1 MSGFDVRLDDA
12 RRSRTLVFFA
22 TLALGLIIVV
32 GALLLRFTSPGA
44 PSSQAAPIPASA
56 SAIEALSETAGQAI
70 EGAASAAASP
80 LLDSARAVIEAEHAL
95 FTAAPLRAAVES
107 VDVTVRSG
115 QTLASVLTNAGAERI
130 EAARAI
136 AALDPV
142 FSVRRLRAG
151 QDLTIFFETPAGLDD
166 SERRLA
172 GLSFRPDVER
182 TLTVARSGDSFR
194 AREAALSL
202 QREFVRVRGE
212 VNSSLY
218 MAAIEQGATDRIVV
232 QLAGILGYAVDFRT
246 IQPGDAFD
254 MVYEREVNRDGET
267 VRTGEIV
274 YVNFAGRGSP
284 IEYFRYTAPDGE
296 TGFYTGDGEAAQRLL
311 MRMPVNG
318 ARISS
323 SFGMR
328 FHPIH
333 RVNRPHNGTD
343 FAAPRGTPIMAA
355 GAGVVTRANWHGG
368 YGNYVSI
375 RHANG
380 YETSYA
386 HLQGFA
392 RGIRAGARVSQA
404 QVVGYVGCTGSCTGP
419 HLHYEV
425 HNNGRPLNPMRLDLP
440 TGRRLTSGELPDF
453 TAERDRLMTLR
464 DSVVFANGAPPA
476 NGEGAPVMMAAREAG
491 RAASGSR

>member
-22 TLALGLIIVV
+22 TLALGLIVVV
-32 GALLLRFTSPGA
+32 GALLLRFASPGE
-44 PSSQAAPIPASA
+44 PGIAAMPVPASA
-56 SAIEALSETAGQAI
+56 SAVEALAHTAG
-70 EGAASAAASP
+70 EPVMAASLAEAAPS
-80 LLDSARAVIEAEHAL
+80 LDTPRAVIEAEHAL
-95 FTAAPLRAAVES
+95 VTAAPLRAAVES
-107 VDVTVRSG
+107 LDVTVRSG
-115 QTLASVLTNAGAERI
+115 QTLASVLANAGADRVD
-130 EAARAI
+130 AARAI

-151 QDLTIFFETPAGLDD
+151 QDMTIFFETPPGWDE

-182 TLTVARSGDSFR
+182 TLTVARSGDRFR
-194 AREAALSL
+194 AREASLTL

-212 VNSSLY
+212 VSSSLY
-218 MAAIEQGATDRIVV
+218 MSAIEQGATDRIVV

-246 IQPGDAFD
+246 IQPGDGFD
-254 MVYEREVNRDGET
+254 LVYEREGNRNGET
-267 VRTGEIV
+267 VRTGDIV

-284 IEYFRYTAPDGE
+284 LEYFRYTAPDGE
-296 TGFYTGDGEAAQRLL
+296 VGFYTGDGEAAQRLL

-333 RVNRPHNGTD
+333 QVNRPHNGTD

-355 GAGVVTRANWHGG
+355 GAGVVERADWFGG
-368 YGNYVSI
+368 YGNYVRI

-380 YETSYA
+380 YQTAYA

-392 RGIRAGARVSQA
+392 RGVRAGGRVSQG
-404 QVVGYVGCTGSCTGP
+404 QVIGYVGCTGSCTGP

-425 HNNGRPLNPMRLDLP
+425 HPNGRPLNPMRLDLP
-440 TGRRLTSGELPDF
+440 TGRRLTPGELPHF

-464 DSVVFANGAPPA
+464 DSVVFANGEPPV
-476 NGEGAPVMMAAREAG
+476 NGDAAPVMLAARDAPA
-491 RAASGSR
+491 AASGSR

>member
-22 TLALGLIIVV
+22 TLALGLIVVV
-32 GALLLRFTSPGA
+32 GALLLRFASPGA
-44 PSSQAAPIPASA
+44 PSIQASPVPATA
-56 SAIEALSETAGQAI
+56 HAIEALTETA
-70 EGAASAAASP
+70 AAPGPMSTLAAADP
-80 LLDSARAVIEAEHAL
+80 TLDTARAVIEAEHAL

-107 VDVTVRSG
+107 IDVTVRSG
-115 QTLASVLTNAGAERI
+115 QTLASVLANAGADRV

-151 QDLTIFFETPAGLDD
+151 QDMTIFFETPPGRDE

-172 GLSFRPDVER
+172 GLSFRPNVER
-182 TLTVARSGDSFR
+182 TLTVARSGDRFR
-194 AREAALSL
+194 AREASLSL

-212 VNSSLY
+212 VSSSLY

-232 QLAGILGYAVDFRT
+232 QLAGILGYSVDFRT
-246 IQPGDAFD
+246 IQPGDTFD
-254 MVYEREVNRDGET
+254 MVYEREVNRNGET
-267 VRTGEIV
+267 VRSGDIV

-296 TGFYTGDGEAAQRLL
+296 VGFYTGEGEAAQRLL

-333 RVNRPHNGTD
+333 QVNRPHNGTD

-355 GAGVVTRANWHGG
+355 GNGVVERADWFGG
-368 YGNYVSI
+368 YGNYVRI

-380 YETSYA
+380 YQTAYA

-392 RGIRAGARVSQA
+392 RGVRSGARVTQG
-404 QVVGYVGCTGSCTGP
+404 QVIGYVGCTGSCTGP

-425 HNNGRPLNPMRLDLP
+425 HQNGRPLNPMRLDLP
-440 TGRRLTSGELPDF
+440 TGRRLTPNELPHF
-453 TAERDRLMTLR
+453 ITERDRLTTLR
-464 DSVVFANGAPPA
+464 DSVVFANGEPPV
-476 NGEGAPVMMAAREAG
+476 NGDLAPVMLAARDG
-491 RAASGSR
+491 RAAVSGSR

>member
-22 TLALGLIIVV
+22 TLALGLIVVV
-32 GALLLRFTSPGA
+32 GALLLRFASPGTPA
-44 PSSQAAPIPASA
+44 SLASPMPASA
-56 SAIEALSETAGQAI
+56 SAIEALSETAGEAGS
-70 EGAASAAASP
+70 GA

-115 QTLASVLTNAGAERI
+115 QTLASVLANAGADRV

-142 FSVRRLRAG
+142 YSVRRLRAG
-151 QDLTIFFETPAGLDD
+151 QDMTIFFETPPGWDE

-182 TLTVARSGDSFR
+182 TLTVARSGDRFR
-194 AREAALSL
+194 AREASLTL
-202 QREFVRVRGE
+202 QREFIRVRGE
-212 VNSSLY
+212 VSSSLY
-218 MAAIEQGATDRIVV
+218 MAAIEQGATDRVVV

-246 IQPGDAFD
+246 IQPGDSFD
-254 MVYEREVNRDGET
+254 MVYEREVNRSGET

-296 TGFYTGDGEAAQRLL
+296 TGFYTGEGEAAQRLL

-333 RVNRPHNGTD
+333 QVNRAHNGTD

-355 GAGVVTRANWHGG
+355 GTGVVTRANWHGG
-368 YGNYVSI
+368 YGNFVGI

-392 RGIRAGARVSQA
+392 RGMRAGARVTQG
-404 QVVGYVGCTGSCTGP
+404 QVIGYVGCTGSCTGP

-440 TGRRLTSGELPDF
+440 TGRRLTSGEQPHF
-453 TAERDRLMTLR
+453 IAERDRLMMLR
-464 DSVVFANGAPPA
+464 NSVVFANGAPPV
-476 NGEGAPVMMAAREAG
+476 NGDGEPLMVAARDA

>member
-22 TLALGLIIVV
+22 TLALGLIIVL
-32 GALLLRFTSPGA
+32 GALLLRFSSPGDVGLQA
-44 PSSQAAPIPASA
+44 SSVPASA
-56 SAIEALSETAGQAI
+56 GAIEALAEAAGD
-70 EGAASAAASP
+70 AAAGMVGVGP
-80 LLDSARAVIEAEHAL
+80 ALDTARAVIEAEHAL

-107 VDVTVRSG
+107 LDITVRAG
-115 QTLASVLTNAGAERI
+115 QTLASVLTEAGADRV

-142 FSVRRLRAG
+142 FSVRGLRAG
-151 QDLTIFFETPAGLDD
+151 QDLTIFFETPAGADEA
-166 SERRLA
+166 ERRLA

-182 TLTVARSGDSFR
+182 TLTVARSGDRFR
-194 AREAALSL
+194 AREASLAL

-212 VNSSLY
+212 VSSSLY
-218 MAAIEQGATDRIVV
+218 MSAIEQGATDRIVV
-232 QLAGILGYAVDFRT
+232 ELAGILGYAVDFRT
-246 IQPGDAFD
+246 IQPGDGFD
-254 MVYEREVNRDGET
+254 FVYEREVNQNGDT

-296 TGFYTGDGEAAQRLL
+296 VGYYTGEGEAAQRLL

-333 RVNRPHNGTD
+333 QVNRPHNGTD

-355 GAGVVTRANWHGG
+355 GNGVVERANWFGG

-380 YETSYA
+380 YLTAYA
-386 HLQGFA
+386 HLQAFG
-392 RGIRAGARVSQA
+392 RGIRAGARVTQG
-404 QVVGYVGCTGSCTGP
+404 QVIGYVGCTGSCTGP

-425 HNNGRPLNPMRLDLP
+425 HQNGRPLNPMRLDLP
-440 TGRRLTSGELPDF
+440 TGRRLTAGELPDF

-464 DSVVFANGAPPA
+464 DSVMFANGAPPA
-476 NGEGAPVMMAAREAG
+476 NGDAAPVMMAAREPRPAM
-491 RAASGSR
+491 SGSR

>member
-22 TLALGLIIVV
+22 TLSLGLIIVL
-32 GALLLRFTSPGA
+32 GALLLRFSSPGGASLQA
-44 PSSQAAPIPASA
+44 PPEPASA
-56 SAIEALSETAGQAI
+56 DAIEALAEAAGDAGDGI
-70 EGAASAAASP
+70 TGAPS
-80 LLDSARAVIEAEHAL
+80 LDTARAVIEAEHAL

-107 VDVTVRSG
+107 LDITVRAG
-115 QTLASVLTNAGAERI
+115 QTLASVLTDAGADRV

-142 FSVRRLRAG
+142 FSVRGLRAG
-151 QDLTIFFETPAGLDD
+151 QDLTIFFETPAGGD
-166 SERRLA
+166 ETQRRLA

-182 TLTVARSGDSFR
+182 TLTVARSGDRFR
-194 AREAALSL
+194 AREASLTL

-212 VNSSLY
+212 VSSSLY
-218 MAAIEQGATDRIVV
+218 MSAIEQGATDRIVV
-232 QLAGILGYAVDFRT
+232 ELAGILGYAVDFRT

-254 MVYEREVNRDGET
+254 FVYEREVNRNGDT

-296 TGFYTGDGEAAQRLL
+296 VGYYTGEGEAAQRLL

-333 RVNRPHNGTD
+333 QVNRPHNGTD

-355 GAGVVTRANWHGG
+355 GNGVVERANWFGG

-380 YETSYA
+380 YLTAYA
-386 HLQGFA
+386 HLQAFG
-392 RGIRAGARVSQA
+392 RGIRSGARVTQG
-404 QVVGYVGCTGSCTGP
+404 QVIGYVGCTGSCTGP

-425 HNNGRPLNPMRLDLP
+425 HQNGRPLNPMRLDLP
-440 TGRRLTSGELPDF
+440 TGRRLTADELPGF
-453 TAERDRLMTLR
+453 IAERDRLMTLR
-464 DSVVFANGAPPA
+464 DSVMFANGAPPA
-476 NGEGAPVMMAAREAG
+476 NADPALVMLAARAASA
-491 RAASGSR
+491 AASGSR

>member
-44 PSSQAAPIPASA
+44 PSSQASPVPASA
-56 SAIEALSETAGQAI
+56 SAIETLSETAQADG
-70 EGAASAAASP
+70 EGVSAVAAAP

-95 FTAAPLRAAVES
+95 FTAAPLRAAVDS
-107 VDVTVRSG
+107 IDVTVRSG
-115 QTLASVLTNAGAERI
+115 QTLASVLANAGADRVD
-130 EAARAI
+130 AARAI

-151 QDLTIFFETPAGLDD
+151 QDMTIFFETPPGVDD

-182 TLTVARSGDSFR
+182 TLTVARSGDRFR

-254 MVYEREVNRDGET
+254 MVYEREINRDGET

-296 TGFYTGDGEAAQRLL
+296 TGRRGRGR
-311 MRMPVNG
+311 
-318 ARISS
+318 
-323 SFGMR
+323 
-328 FHPIH
+328 
-333 RVNRPHNGTD
+333 
-343 FAAPRGTPIMAA
+343 AAPADAHA
-355 GAGVVTRANWHGG
+355 GQRRAHLL
-368 YGNYVSI
+368 VI
-375 RHANG
+375 RHALPPDPPG
-380 YETSYA
+380 QPA
-386 HLQGFA
+386 
-392 RGIRAGARVSQA
+392 A
-404 QVVGYVGCTGSCTGP
+404 QW
-419 HLHYEV
+419 
-425 HNNGRPLNPMRLDLP
+425 
-440 TGRRLTSGELPDF
+440 
-453 TAERDRLMTLR
+453 DRLRRPARHADHGCGCRRGHTRQLAWR
-464 DSVVFANGAPPA
+464 LWQLCQHPP
-476 NGEGAPVMMAAREAG
+476 RQWL
-491 RAASGSR
+491 